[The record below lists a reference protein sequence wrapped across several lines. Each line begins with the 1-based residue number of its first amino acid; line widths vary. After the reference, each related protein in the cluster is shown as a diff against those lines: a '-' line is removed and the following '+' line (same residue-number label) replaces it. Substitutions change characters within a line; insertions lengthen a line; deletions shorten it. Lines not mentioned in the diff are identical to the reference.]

1 MNRIILQL
9 FAVAVCFAV
18 GQSLRCYKCK
28 LGLWSLCLTSET
40 TCEAGEHCYSGIGT
54 AVGFVDV
61 KKKGCLKVAECNKT
75 EQVTVTDNNPNATF
89 YSMTKT
95 CCSTD
100 LCNAA
105 PGLPG
110 ASGVSLAFA
119 TLTALLVAN
128 VLV

>member
-9 FAVAVCFAV
+9 FAVGFCFAL
-18 GQSLRCYKCK
+18 GQALQCYKCI
-28 LGLWSLCLTSET
+28 GVWDLCVTTKT
-40 TCEAGEHCYSGIGT
+40 TCESGEHCYSGTGM
-54 AVGFVDV
+54 AAGVVDI
-61 KKKGCLKVAECNKT
+61 KRKGCLAVGKCNST
-75 EQVTVTDNNPNATF
+75 SDTTIPGSDNTTV

-110 ASGVSLAFA
+110 GSGVSLAFA
-119 TLTALLVAN
+119 TVTALLVAN